1 VLVSG
6 GVEDKARAVEREDL
20 VEETAIGG
28 AAEKEVRVGRG
39 AGKILLEIVDSVFR
53 GFEEDGARPGGC

>member
-1 VLVSG
+1 
-6 GVEDKARAVEREDL
+6 VEREDL

-53 GFEEDGARPGGC
+53 GFEKDGARTGG